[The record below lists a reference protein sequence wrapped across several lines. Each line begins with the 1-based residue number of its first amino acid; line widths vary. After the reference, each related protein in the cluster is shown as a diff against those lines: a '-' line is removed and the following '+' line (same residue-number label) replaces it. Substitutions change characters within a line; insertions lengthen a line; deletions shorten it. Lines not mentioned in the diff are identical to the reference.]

1 MTIRIA
7 AVSKQPELAPL
18 VGEWRVNAFFNR
30 PGGCTVEE
38 MAARILKPPGRP
50 NETFVLFDGDRPVG
64 TAGLMRSD
72 LKCRPDLTS
81 WLGGLYVEPAFRG
94 RGHATAL
101 VRQVEDFAR
110 AVLVPV
116 LWLHTIH
123 RWHIGHQRHYHSAC
137 CARSQLP
144 PDPATN
150 SPWFVA
156 GRWTAHSG
164 RRVDRVPPRAHP
176 AHPLVVTLNHLERR
190 ACHLR
195 HWHGRRTIVYQRLE

>member
-38 MAARILKPPGRP
+38 MAARILKPPGGP

-116 LWLHTIH
+116 LWLHT
-123 RWHIGHQRHYHSAC
+123 RSAERLYLRLGWLYAGLEQDQGHDVILMRREL
-137 CARSQLP
+137 CAL
-144 PDPATN
+144 
-150 SPWFVA
+150 
-156 GRWTAHSG
+156 
-164 RRVDRVPPRAHP
+164 
-176 AHPLVVTLNHLERR
+176 
-190 ACHLR
+190 
-195 HWHGRRTIVYQRLE
+195 